1 MAYADYAFYTEK
13 FFGDELTEQTAP
25 KWLERASDFLDTITF
40 GRLTFAFPTVEAHVL
55 KVKKAVCA
63 LAEALC
69 AIDLQRKATA
79 PQASADGSFR
89 GAVASVTSGKE
100 SITYASGESSSVYG
114 KAAADASERDRLLR
128 GIAANYLAN
137 IPDAHGINLLYAGG
151 VKHVP
156 GFTPGNDN
164 PVQPPPED
172 G

>member
-1 MAYADYAFYTEK
+1 MAHADYAFYTEK
-13 FFGDELTEQTAP
+13 YFGDELTEGTAQ
-25 KWLERASDFLDTITF
+25 KWLERASDYLDIITF
-40 GRLTFAFPTVEAHVL
+40 GRLTFAFPTVEAHAM

-89 GAVASVTSGKE
+89 GAVASVTAGKE

-156 GFTPGNDN
+156 GFTPGNDH

>member
-1 MAYADYAFYTEK
+1 MAYADYAFYMEK
-13 FFGDELTEQTAP
+13 FFGDELTEGTAQ
-25 KWLERASDFLDTITF
+25 KWLERASDYLDIITF

-89 GAVASVTSGKE
+89 GTVASVTSGKE
-100 SITYASGESSSVYG
+100 SITYASGENSSVYG
-114 KAAADASERDRLLR
+114 RAAADVSEKNRLLR
-128 GIAANYLAN
+128 SIAISYLAN

-151 VKHVP
+151 VKH
-156 GFTPGNDN
+156 
-164 PVQPPPED
+164 E
-172 G
+172 

>member
-89 GAVASVTSGKE
+89 GTVASVTSGKE

-114 KAAADASERDRLLR
+114 RAAADVSEKNRLLR
-128 GIAANYLAN
+128 SIAISYLAN

>member
-89 GAVASVTSGKE
+89 GTVASVTSGKE

-114 KAAADASERDRLLR
+114 RAAADVSEKNRLLR
-128 GIAANYLAN
+128 SIAISYLAN
-137 IPDAHGINLLYAGG
+137 IPDANGINLLYAGG